1 MVESPTYYH
10 SLSPVLRSLKEFD
23 MENFPLNQEV
33 IYARNS
39 SQLPDYLQKAA
50 TVDTST
56 IYLEKPSQN
65 SSWFSLIS
73 PNDISNGTM
82 EFSRFLE
89 IFNVNSST
97 LLEPSQCQALK
108 QALMNRLAII
118 QGAYSDQ
125 RLFCRYLV
133 STFVCLKL
141 LVVFALSS
149 SMNIWIKFNVG
160 PLLATLL

>member
-23 MENFPLNQEV
+23 MENFPLQQEV

-56 IYLEKPSQN
+56 IYQEKTSQN

-82 EFSRFLE
+82 GFSRFLE

-118 QGAYSDQ
+118 QGAYS
-125 RLFCRYLV
+125 RLEIILSVFG
-133 STFVCLKL
+133 FHVCLFKC
-141 LVVFALSS
+141 S
-149 SMNIWIKFNVG
+149 SMNIWIKFHVG
-160 PLLATLL
+160 PHFCQLFSSMSLHM